1 MHQHSTA
8 LQVQSMHRSM
18 AADIK
23 CEQPKRTPSPSAS
36 SLRIFGYD
44 VAGSGIAD
52 RIIEPPPQ
60 DDGRPAVVDSRRRFE
75 CQYCCREFAN
85 SQALGGHQN
94 AHKKERQQL
103 KRERQFAARALVGGP
118 AAAGL
123 GGICAAGFTSS
134 QSQPPPGH
142 IIAVSPGA
150 IASWVY
156 LANQPAA
163 TMGLPFH
170 AGVCQPEPLMLRGGT
185 GSSILRRSYELCAPA
200 DDDLEESSAMGLD
213 LHLSL
218 APASSS

>member
-1 MHQHSTA
+1 
-8 LQVQSMHRSM
+8 M
-18 AADIK
+18 ADVK
-23 CEQPKRTPSPSAS
+23 CEQPKQTPSASS

-44 VAGSGIAD
+44 VAAAKGIAAD
-52 RIIEPPPQ
+52 HIVAQPPPQ
-60 DDGRPAVVDSRRRFE
+60 DDGRPVVVDSRRRFE
-75 CQYCCREFAN
+75 CQYCCREFSN

-103 KRERQFAARALVGGP
+103 KRERQFAARVVDGGPGP

-134 QSQPPPGH
+134 SQPPGGH
-142 IIAVSPGA
+142 LIAVSPGA

-156 LANQPAA
+156 LAHQPA

-170 AGVCQPEPLMLRGGT
+170 AGGVCHPEPLVLRGGGST
-185 GSSILRRSYELCAPA
+185 GSGIGRSYELCAPA
-200 DDDLEESSAMGLD
+200 DDDDTEEPSAMGLD

>member
-1 MHQHSTA
+1 MA
-8 LQVQSMHRSM
+8 

-23 CEQPKRTPSPSAS
+23 CEQPKPTPSAS

-44 VAGSGIAD
+44 VAGKGIAD
-52 RIIEPPPQ
+52 HIVAQPPPQ
-60 DDGRPAVVDSRRRFE
+60 DDGRPVVDRRRFE

-103 KRERQFAARALVGGP
+103 KRERQFAARVLDGGR

-134 QSQPPPGH
+134 QPPPGH
-142 IIAVSPGA
+142 VIAVSPGA

-156 LANQPAA
+156 LAHQPAA
-163 TMGLPFH
+163 TMGLPLH
-170 AGVCQPEPLMLRGGT
+170 AAGVCQPEPLMLRGGT
-185 GSSILRRSYELCAPA
+185 GSGSNIGRPYELCAPA
-200 DDDLEESSAMGLD
+200 DDDTEEPSAMGLD

>member
-1 MHQHSTA
+1 MA
-8 LQVQSMHRSM
+8 

-23 CEQPKRTPSPSAS
+23 CEQPKRTPSAS

-44 VAGSGIAD
+44 VAGEGIIAD
-52 RIIEPPPQ
+52 HIVVAQPPPQ
-60 DDGRPAVVDSRRRFE
+60 DDGRPVVVVDRRRFE

-103 KRERQFAARALVGGP
+103 KRERQFAARVLDGGAA

-134 QSQPPPGH
+134 RPPPGH
-142 IIAVSPGA
+142 VVAVSPGA
-150 IASWVY
+150 VASWVY
-156 LANQPAA
+156 LAHQPAA
-163 TMGLPFH
+163 ATMAMGLPFH

-185 GSSILRRSYELCAPA
+185 GGRSYEMCALA
-200 DDDLEESSAMGLD
+200 DDDTEEPSSAMGLD